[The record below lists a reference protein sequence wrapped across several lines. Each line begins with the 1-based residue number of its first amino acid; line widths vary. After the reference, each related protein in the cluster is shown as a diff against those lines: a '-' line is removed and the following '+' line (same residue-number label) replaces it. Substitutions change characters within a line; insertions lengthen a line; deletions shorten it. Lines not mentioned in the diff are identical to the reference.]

1 MFAAGVG
8 HHTPR
13 REVAPLAYAVGLL
26 SQQVWCWGRD
36 VLRPEGNWLLEIG
49 FTRFEPPAEREDC
62 SSVYTLE
69 LPGGQTLVLRGFGV
83 LFSDHQRGAVFLPRY
98 EFQPRYAP
106 RATHNCRP
114 WCAADMPHFRTPTV
128 GERYACASLT
138 WQLIDWIRT
147 YEVNI
152 IERLGIAYRRETLV
166 RWDKPENRFTP
177 AENFAS
183 AWRDLSFQVA
193 ANFDFYLGGNCK

>member
-49 FTRFEPPAEREDC
+49 FTRIEPPAEREDC
-62 SSVYTLE
+62 SSVYSLE
-69 LPGGQTLVLRGFGV
+69 LPGGQTLILRGFGV
-83 LFSDHQRGAVFLPRY
+83 LFCDLQRGAVFLPRY
-98 EFQPRYAP
+98 EFQPRYTP
-106 RATHNCRP
+106 YATLNCVP
-114 WCAADMPHFRTPTV
+114 WGSGDLPNFRSPAV
-128 GERYACASLT
+128 DERYACASLT
-138 WQLIDWIRT
+138 WQLIDWIRS
-147 YEVNI
+147 YEVNVL
-152 IERLGIAYRRETLV
+152 ERLGIEYRRETLV
-166 RWDKPENRFTP
+166 KWDKPENSFTP
-177 AENFAS
+177 AEHFAS

-193 ANFDFYLGGNCK
+193 ANFELYLAGTCK